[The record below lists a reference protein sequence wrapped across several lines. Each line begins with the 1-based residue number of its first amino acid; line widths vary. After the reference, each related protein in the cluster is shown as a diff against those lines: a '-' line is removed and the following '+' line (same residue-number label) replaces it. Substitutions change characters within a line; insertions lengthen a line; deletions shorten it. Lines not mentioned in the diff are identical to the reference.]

1 MSHAIWKGHISFGL
15 VNIPVMLYSAE
26 KPNDLQF
33 KLLDSKNYSKIRYE
47 RINEK
52 TGKEV
57 PWNAVVKGYEYDEGQ
72 YVIVT
77 NEDFEN
83 VARKNLKMI
92 EIEDFIPKDAIG
104 FVYFETPYYLLP
116 DKRGEKG
123 YVLLRETLSQSK
135 KMGLARVMIRSR
147 QYLAAIIPYGDAII
161 LNIIRYAHELKKPN
175 EFELPT
181 KDISAYKISKKEMEV
196 AQQLVDSMTTT
207 WKPEHYKDEHHDALL
222 KLIEEKA
229 SSGKKTTLKKS
240 KSPAIKQT
248 NVVDFMELLKKSV
261 KQKKKAPTRTHN
273 SHTSKK
279 STPKKRSKK

>member
-26 KPNDLQF
+26 KPNDLHF
-33 KLLDSKNYSKIRYE
+33 KLLDSKNHSKIRYE
-47 RINEK
+47 RINEQ

-57 PWNAVVKGYEYDEGQ
+57 PWNAIVKGYEYDEGQ

-83 VARKNLKMI
+83 VASKNLKMI
-92 EIEDFIPKDAIG
+92 EIEDFIPKDAIS
-104 FVYFETPYYLLP
+104 FAFFETPYYLLP
-116 DKRGEKG
+116 DKRGDKG
-123 YVLLRETLSQSK
+123 YVLLRETLSKSK
-135 KMGLARVMIRSR
+135 KIGIARVMIRSR

-161 LNIIRYAHELKKPN
+161 LNIIRYAHELKKPK

-181 KDISAYKISKKEMEV
+181 KDVSDYKISKKEMEI

-207 WKPEHYKDEHHDALL
+207 WKPEHYKDEYHDALL

-229 SSGKKTTLKKS
+229 SSGKKAATKKS

-248 NVVDFMELLKKSV
+248 NVVDFMELLKKSI
-261 KQKKKAPTRTHN
+261 KQKKKTPASSHD
-273 SHTSKK
+273 SHTPRKSPNKK
-279 STPKKRSKK
+279 KNKK